1 MSCTRVKPQTMQN
14 FGLTHGSSLSQ
25 VMTVKVFTPST
36 STKQNHSDMSQLDL
50 EFIGLII
57 IQVLLYLPIIKNILD
72 LNKLNK

>member
-1 MSCTRVKPQTMQN
+1 MS
-14 FGLTHGSSLSQ
+14 
-25 VMTVKVFTPST
+25 
-36 STKQNHSDMSQLDL
+36 DLDL